1 MLLVPLL
8 GAVEPV
14 VVGVGAAVEDGV
26 EAAGAVAG
34 GAVGGDVG
42 VDPADESGTGAAV
55 VVDVVLAGRLLTFLG
70 FGGSMVNCPPW
81 RRSLP

>member
-14 VVGVGAAVEDGV
+14 VLGLDAVVVDGV

-34 GAVGGDVG
+34 GAVGGAVG
-42 VDPADESGTGAAV
+42 VDPADESGTGV
-55 VVDVVLAGRLLTFLG
+55 VEGVFAGRLLTFLG
-70 FGGSMVNCPPW
+70 FGGSIVNCPPW
-81 RRSLP
+81 RRNVP